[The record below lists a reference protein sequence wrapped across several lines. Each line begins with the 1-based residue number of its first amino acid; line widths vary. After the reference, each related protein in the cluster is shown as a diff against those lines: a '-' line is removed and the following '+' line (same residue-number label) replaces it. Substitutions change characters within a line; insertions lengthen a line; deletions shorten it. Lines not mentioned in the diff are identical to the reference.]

1 LRRQQWRVA
10 ATVCC
15 PTCWTW
21 SEYKN
26 STACKR
32 CGTPLIL
39 PDGRRVDDVTSGQP
53 TSTPGAGYAF
63 NAPMATLAAPS
74 SGGMDWVAAVRWV
87 TAAYGAVAIIGVL
100 GYGLLFQY
108 LNVPVQ
114 DPVTGRI
121 IEETI
126 NIRPF
131 LLGVAVVAA
140 IIFGLFTWLVGY
152 TLARVIWLALIVI
165 SAFATLSRIN
175 GEPSQ
180 AVLAT
185 VLSLAFSV
193 SMAFLLVMSL
203 LPPPERAVAH
213 P

>member
-1 LRRQQWRVA
+1 VA

-53 TSTPGAGYAF
+53 PSTPGAGYAF
-63 NAPMATLAAPS
+63 NAPMAALAAPS
-74 SGGMDWVAAVRWV
+74 SGGMDWVAATRWV
-87 TAAYGAVAIIGVL
+87 TAAYGAIAILGVL
-100 GYGLLFQY
+100 AYGLAFQY
-108 LNVPVQ
+108 LNVPAQ

-121 IEETI
+121 VEETV
-126 NIRPF
+126 NVRPL
-131 LLGVAVVAA
+131 LLGVALVLA
-140 IIFGLFTWLVGY
+140 IIFGLFVWLVGY
-152 TLARVIWLALIVI
+152 AFARVIWLLLIVLG
-165 SAFATLSRIN
+165 AFATLSRLG

-185 VLSLAFSV
+185 VLSLAFDASI
-193 SMAFLLVMSL
+193 AFVLVMSL
-203 LPPPERAVAH
+203 LPPPDRTVART
-213 P
+213 

>member
-1 LRRQQWRVA
+1 VA

-21 SEYKN
+21 SEYKK

-39 PDGRRVDDVTSGQP
+39 PDGRRVDDVTSWQP
-53 TSTPGAGYAF
+53 TSTPEAGYAF
-63 NAPMATLAAPS
+63 NPPMASLAAPS
-74 SGGMDWVAAVRWV
+74 QGMDWVAAVRWV
-87 TAAYGAVAIIGVL
+87 TAAYGAIAIVGVL
-100 GYGLLFQY
+100 AYGLLFQY
-108 LNVPVQ
+108 LNVPAQ

-121 IEETI
+121 VEETI

-152 TLARVIWLALIVI
+152 TLARVIWLVLIVI
-165 SAFATLSRIN
+165 SAFATLSRIS

-185 VLSLAFSV
+185 VLSLAFSA

-203 LPPPERAVAH
+203 LPPPGPAAARS
-213 P
+213 

>member
-1 LRRQQWRVA
+1 MA

-15 PTCWTW
+15 PNCWTW

-39 PDGRRVDDVTSGQP
+39 PDGRRVDEVTSGQP
-53 TSTPGAGYAF
+53 PSTPGAGYAF
-63 NAPMATLAAPS
+63 NAPMAALAAPT
-74 SGGMDWVAAVRWV
+74 SGGMDWVLAVRWV
-87 TAAYGAVAIIGVL
+87 TAAYGALAIIGLL

-108 LNVPVQ
+108 LNVPEQ
-114 DPVTGRI
+114 DPVTGRL

-131 LLGVAVVAA
+131 LLVVAIVVA
-140 IIFGLFTWLVGY
+140 IVFGIFTWLVGY
-152 TLARVIWLALIVI
+152 TLARVIWLILIVVG
-165 SAFATLSRIN
+165 AFATLSRLS

-185 VLSLAFSV
+185 VLSLGFSAA
-193 SMAFLLVMSL
+193 MAFLLVMSL
-203 LPPPERAVAH
+203 LPPPSPATVRT
-213 P
+213 

>member
-1 LRRQQWRVA
+1 M
-10 ATVCC
+10 
-15 PTCWTW
+15 
-21 SEYKN
+21 
-26 STACKR
+26 
-32 CGTPLIL
+32 
-39 PDGRRVDDVTSGQP
+39 TS
-53 TSTPGAGYAF
+53 
-63 NAPMATLAAPS
+63 LAAPS
-74 SGGMDWVAAVRWV
+74 PGGMDWVAAVRWV
-87 TAAYGAVAIIGVL
+87 TAAYGALFIVGILA
-100 GYGLLFQY
+100 YGLLFQY
-108 LNVPVQ
+108 LNVPAQ

-152 TLARVIWLALIVI
+152 TLARVIWLVLIVI
-165 SAFATLSRIN
+165 SAFATLSRIS

-185 VLSLAFSV
+185 VLSLGFSL

-203 LPPPERAVAH
+203 LPPPDRTVALT
-213 P
+213 